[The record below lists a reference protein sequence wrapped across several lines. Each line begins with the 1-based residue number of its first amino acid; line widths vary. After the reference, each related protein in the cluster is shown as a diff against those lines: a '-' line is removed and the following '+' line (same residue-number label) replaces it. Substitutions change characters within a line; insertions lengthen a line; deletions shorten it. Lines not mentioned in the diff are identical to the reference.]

1 MNLLEELLSENQLVM
16 PSLSALFFLFSHP
29 KMGWYFAWKIKKSRA
44 VVWEVFAWSF
54 SALYRRGYEGWALGQ
69 LKRLAYIV

>member
-44 VVWEVFAWSF
+44 VV
-54 SALYRRGYEGWALGQ
+54 
-69 LKRLAYIV
+69 